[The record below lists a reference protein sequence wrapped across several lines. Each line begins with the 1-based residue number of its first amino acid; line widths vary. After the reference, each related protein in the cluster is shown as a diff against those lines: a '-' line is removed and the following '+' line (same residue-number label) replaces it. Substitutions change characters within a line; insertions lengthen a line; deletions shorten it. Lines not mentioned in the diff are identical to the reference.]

1 MSYTIKQV
9 SEMTGLPI
17 PTLRYYDKEGL
28 LPCLKRRE
36 SGYRVFTDDDLETIR
51 MIECFKQS
59 GLQIKQMKRFM
70 ELAAEG
76 DSTLQE
82 CHDLYQNQVKRLEE
96 KIAILG
102 KALEVSKTKLRYY
115 EEALSAG
122 TETEILKQYREKWS
136 GKASGGGGVTL

>member
-9 SEMTGLPI
+9 SEMIGLSI

-28 LPCLKRRE
+28 LPNLQRRE

-51 MIECFKQS
+51 VIECFKQS
-59 GLQIKQMKRFM
+59 GLQIKEMKHFM
-70 ELAAEG
+70 QLVQQG

-82 CHDLYQNQVKRLEE
+82 CHDIYQNQVKRLEE
-96 KIAILG
+96 KIAVLQE
-102 KALEVSKTKLRYY
+102 ALDVSKIKLSYY
-115 EEALSAG
+115 EEALAAG

-136 GKASGGGGVTL
+136 GKASCVGDK